1 MIELLKLLV
10 EDCQKQNEE
19 TAVQE
24 KKHAQEQKKRDEEL
38 REK

>member
-19 TAVQE
+19 IAVRE

-38 REK
+38 REE